1 MKKIITIVL
10 ILIWMV
16 TVFIFSNQPSEESD
30 NLSEG
35 FKTKMLKI
43 LNLYPDNQEQV
54 DKIDYAIRK
63 IAHYIEY
70 TIGGILIYTHINLY
84 NIKIGNKIA
93 ISQGIR
99 FFLCNIR

>member
-1 MKKIITIVL
+1 MKKIITIIL
-10 ILIWMV
+10 IIIWMV

-35 FKTKMLKI
+35 FTTKMLKI

-54 DKIDYAIRK
+54 DKIDSAIRK

-70 TIGGILIYTHINLY
+70 LIGGILIYTHINLY
-84 NIKIGNKIA
+84 NIKTGNKIA
-93 ISQGIR
+93 ISQGVRFSICYIR
-99 FFLCNIR
+99 